1 MIKGF
6 QKDDVLLMTTDG
18 LTNLVSKEE
27 LYETVRKENLEQV
40 PKSLIEKANSR
51 GGYDNITVII
61 IKNI

>member
-18 LTNLVSKEE
+18 LTNLVTKEF
-27 LYETVRKENLEQV
+27 LFETVKNENLEQI
-40 PKSLIEKANSR
+40 PKRLVEQAVEN
-51 GGYDNITVII
+51 GGYDNITVIV

>member
-18 LTNLVSKEE
+18 LTNLVSKEKI
-27 LYETVRKENLEQV
+27 YETVKKENLEQI
-40 PKSLIEKANSR
+40 PKKLVEQAIEN
-51 GGYDNITVII
+51 GGYDNVTVIV